1 MFCSNCGK
9 PVAEGSKFCTNCG
22 QSLQASSPASG
33 STPTGYEAAPAQPA
47 IPAGTP
53 GASPKKKKTV
63 VALAVILPI
72 VLIVI
77 ALAVWL
83 VVRILPQTSGPAEP
97 GLGRVNADSFPTV
110 SVTLTCEDPSALSRG
125 SFRVTENGVERTVV
139 DFYTQGDSVT
149 FSYLTDE
156 SGASGELRSFTY
168 TVDQLDKTFTGQGSY
183 SIPSFEPAQI
193 QLVSTDVSDYPV
205 VKAYFRVEDSAG
217 QTVSGLD
224 ARSFIIQERVQGG
237 AYLAREV
244 RNVSA
249 LDRQGLNI
257 NLVADKS
264 GSMVNDMD
272 RTRQV
277 MGEFIDSLDFGKGD
291 QVEILAFDDIVQQM
305 CCYTGDRALLAN
317 GINNMSPE
325 GGTALYNA
333 LCDGIHYAALQGG
346 ARCVIAFTDGEDNV
360 SARTPQDVVNDARIN
375 QVPVYIV
382 GVGSGRSDLLRDL
395 AEDTGG
401 RYWPIDDLYDLG
413 QIYSEIYAEQ
423 QELYMVEYLS
433 DAQSDQ
439 YSYRDLNVAVSGE
452 GCRGAAEVSF
462 TPVRSLGNQV
472 HTSRYELVKESMS
485 WEQAS
490 LRCQEMGGHLATIT
504 SPAEE
509 QQIIAMAEAQ
519 DVKYVWL
526 GGYTAYDSYGGV
538 FGQWVTGET
547 FSYSNW
553 TPGEPS
559 RVDQDNTPERYI
571 MLWYVRDQWAWNDQR
586 NDPAAVVPSMAK
598 SMGFV
603 CEYES

>member
-9 PVAEGSKFCTNCG
+9 SMPEGSKFCTNCG
-22 QSLQASSPASG
+22 QSLQANAPAPESA
-33 STPTGYEAAPAQPA
+33 PGYGEESAQPA
-47 IPAGTP
+47 IPAAAP
-53 GASPKKKKTV
+53 GASPKKKKTAI
-63 VALAVILPI
+63 ALAVIIPI
-72 VLIVI
+72 ILIFI
-77 ALAVWL
+77 ALAIWL
-83 VVRILPQTSGPAEP
+83 VVRILTQSSGPVEP
-97 GLGRVNADSFPTV
+97 SLGQVNADSFPTV
-110 SVTLTCEDPSALSRG
+110 SVTLTCEDPAALSRG
-125 SFRVTENGVERTVV
+125 SFRVTENGAERTVV
-139 DFYTQGDSVT
+139 DFYAQGGSVT

-156 SGASGELRSFTY
+156 SGTSGEQRSFTY
-168 TVDQLDKTFTGQGSY
+168 TVDQLDETFTGHGSY
-183 SIPSFEPAQI
+183 SIPHFEPAQI

-205 VKAYFRVEDSAG
+205 VKAYFRVEDGAG

-224 ARSFIIQERVQGG
+224 AQSFIIQERLQGG

-264 GSMVNDMD
+264 GSMVYDMD
-272 RTRQV
+272 RTKQV
-277 MGEFIDSLDFGKGD
+277 MGEFINSLDYAKGD
-291 QVEILAFDDIVQQM
+291 QVEVLAFDDIVQQM
-305 CCYTGDRALLAN
+305 CYYTGDQALLAN

-360 SARTPQDVVNDARIN
+360 SARTPQDVVNDAQTN

-382 GVGSGRSDLLRDL
+382 GVGSGRSDLLRDI
-395 AEDTGG
+395 AESTGG

-439 YSYRDLNVAVSGE
+439 YSYRDLNVAVSG
-452 GCRGAAEVSF
+452 GGYRGTADVGF

-519 DVKYVWL
+519 GVKYVWL
-526 GGYTAYDSYGGV
+526 GGYTAYDSYGNV

-547 FSYSNW
+547 FSYNNW

-571 MLWYVRDQWAWNDQR
+571 MLWYVHDQWAWNDQR